1 MYHVGVRYGSQEG
14 QEFGA
19 QVMEFV
25 RFHAMRTSVGLAHE
39 RGAFPAIK
47 GSIYDSE
54 DLRWTPPQPVAPY
67 QRDWGRPLVDW
78 NDVLEGIKKYGIRN
92 AAQTTVA
99 PTGTIA
105 TVAGCEGYGCEPV
118 FALAYVRHVNDQ
130 GRDLQLTYASP
141 RFGLAL
147 EKAGLVGEA
156 RQEIIEQVMQHG
168 TCQDILALPESVR
181 NVFVVAGD
189 ITAEE
194 HVRMQAALQAFVDNS
209 LSKTVNF
216 PEGATAEDVAGAYM
230 LAWELGCKGI
240 TVYVTGSREKVV
252 LETKATAQKKQ
263 PQSTSSSLAIPYWP
277 SVAGD
282 AAPASVAEAEIATQL
297 AAWHETKKPRPR
309 TLVGSTYRV
318 ETPLGKAFI
327 TVNQNGGGHPFEVF
341 INTAKAGSETAA
353 VSEAIGRLISYVLRL
368 ASPIPPRE
376 RMAEVVRQLSGIG
389 GGRSLG
395 FGPNRVRSLPDG
407 VGQVLDEYLSGQ
419 TAHHATE
426 VEEKSA
432 GQLHPSESV
441 PDMMTASVPPDPQLP
456 ASVRQAALK
465 TSELCP
471 ECGEASMVNEE
482 GCRKCY
488 SCGYS
493 EC

>member
-1 MYHVGVRYGSQEG
+1 
-14 QEFGA
+14 
-19 QVMEFV
+19 
-25 RFHAMRTSVGLAHE
+25 MRASVALARE

-47 GSIYDSE
+47 ESIYDFE
-54 DLRWTPPQPVAPY
+54 DLRWTPPQPLKPY
-67 QRDWGRPLVDW
+67 QHDWARPAVDW
-78 NDVLEGIKKYGIRN
+78 NEIMEGIKKYGIRN

-118 FALAYVRHVNDQ
+118 FALAYTRHVNDQ
-130 GRDLQLTYASP
+130 GKDLRLTYASP

-147 EKAGLVGEA
+147 EKAGIVGEA
-156 RQEIIEQVMQHG
+156 KQAIIEQVMEQG
-168 TCQDILALPESVR
+168 TCQDISGVPKSIQD
-181 NVFVVAGD
+181 VFVVAGD

-216 PEGATAEDVAGAYM
+216 PEGATVEDVAEVYL

-252 LETKATAQKKQ
+252 LETKAIAGKKQ
-263 PQSTSSSLAIPYWP
+263 SHATSSLAMPYWP
-277 SVAGD
+277 TVTGE
-282 AAPASVAEAEIATQL
+282 AAPGSVAEAEIAAQL
-297 AAWHETKKPRPR
+297 AGWQETKKPRPHA
-309 TLVGSTYRV
+309 LVGSTFSV
-318 ETPLGKAFI
+318 ETPLGRAFI

-353 VSEAIGRLISYVLRL
+353 VSEAIGRLISYILRL
-368 ASPIPPRE
+368 ASPILPRE

-395 FGPNRVRSLPDG
+395 FGPNRIRSLPDG
-407 VGQVLDEYLSGQ
+407 VGQVLDEYLSGR
-419 TAHHATE
+419 TTHHVDE
-426 VEEKSA
+426 SGQKSESQIHF
-432 GQLHPSESV
+432 GESV
-441 PDMMTASVPPDPQLP
+441 PDLLGATGNQTPQP
-456 ASVRQAALK
+456 ALSARQMALK

>member
-1 MYHVGVRYGSQEG
+1 M
-14 QEFGA
+14 
-19 QVMEFV
+19 
-25 RFHAMRTSVGLAHE
+25 
-39 RGAFPAIK
+39 
-47 GSIYDSE
+47 
-54 DLRWTPPQPVAPY
+54 
-67 QRDWGRPLVDW
+67 
-78 NDVLEGIKKYGIRN
+78 
-92 AAQTTVA
+92 
-99 PTGTIA
+99 
-105 TVAGCEGYGCEPV
+105 
-118 FALAYVRHVNDQ
+118 
-130 GRDLQLTYASP
+130 
-141 RFGLAL
+141 
-147 EKAGLVGEA
+147 
-156 RQEIIEQVMQHG
+156 
-168 TCQDILALPESVR
+168 
-181 NVFVVAGD
+181 
-189 ITAEE
+189 
-194 HVRMQAALQAFVDNS
+194 
-209 LSKTVNF
+209 
-216 PEGATAEDVAGAYM
+216 
-230 LAWELGCKGI
+230 
-240 TVYVTGSREKVV
+240 V

-263 PQSTSSSLAIPYWP
+263 PQVSPTSSLAIPYWP

-309 TLVGSTYRV
+309 TLVGSTFRV
-318 ETPLGKAFI
+318 ETPLGKAFV

-353 VSEAIGRLISYVLRL
+353 ISEAIGRLISYVLRL

-432 GQLHPSESV
+432 GQLHLSESV
-441 PDMMTASVPPDPQLP
+441 PDMLTAPVAPDPQAP
-456 ASVRQAALK
+456 ASARQAALK

-488 SCGYS
+488 TCGYS